1 MNGPD
6 HYREAERLIEEGR
19 ETVAKIAAVH
29 EDPMTMD
36 EVRARRDDLGKKAM
50 GIWAQAQ
57 AHATLG
63 LAAATALSGVIG
75 NNVAASNPTNQLAH
89 DGTTAA
95 AVKEWHRI
103 ATRSGEPR

>member
-1 MNGPD
+1 MNGPQ
-6 HYREAERLIEEGR
+6 HYQAAERLIEEGR

-36 EVRARRDDLGKKAM
+36 EVRARRDDLGKRAM

-57 AHATLG
+57 AHATLA

-75 NNVAASNPTNQLAH
+75 HNLAPSHPANQLAH
-89 DGTTAA
+89 DAETIHAVNAWHEAA
-95 AVKEWHRI
+95 AR
-103 ATRSGEPR
+103 